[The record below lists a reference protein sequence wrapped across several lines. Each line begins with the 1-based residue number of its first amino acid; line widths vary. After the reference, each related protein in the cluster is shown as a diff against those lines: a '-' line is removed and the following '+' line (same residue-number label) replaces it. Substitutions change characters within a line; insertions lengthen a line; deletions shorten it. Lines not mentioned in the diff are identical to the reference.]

1 MIFHTD
7 SDADFD
13 ADADNEDNYL
23 EFSIVDDLPQAGSSF
38 SISTSTT
45 TPTISTSIS
54 TADSILVRRTSAVW
68 MPGLK
73 MISTVQFDLLYA
85 DLGWC
90 LYIFSCHSLDR
101 VFVAG
106 HPEVTTSVLQSKTDN
121 CPVEDWLH
129 RFNLPK
135 MNVKLTHFKM
145 KDN

>member
-7 SDADFD
+7 ADADFD

-23 EFSIVDDLPQAGSSF
+23 FFSIVGDLPQVGSPF

-45 TPTISTSIS
+45 IPTSTTSIS

-106 HPEVTTSVLQSKTDN
+106 HPEVTTSVLQSKSDN

>member
-7 SDADFD
+7 ADADFD

-23 EFSIVDDLPQAGSSF
+23 EFSIVDHLPQVGSPF

-45 TPTISTSIS
+45 IPTSTTSIS

-106 HPEVTTSVLQSKTDN
+106 HPEVTTSVLQSKSDN